1 MMQSQTIKRTTSND
15 KDFQWLIQQLD
26 KELWDELNEG
36 QATYDQ
42 YNKVPDINTAVV
54 VYVKDEPAASGCFK
68 KYNADT
74 VEIKRM
80 FVTKEHRGKGLS
92 KIILNELENWA
103 VEEGFKFALLE
114 TSIHFIPA
122 TTLYKKSG
130 YKIIPN
136 YDQYAEL
143 EESVCMKKPLPA
155 PIPIIIGRETQ
166 PDSSLESS
174 ASMNET
180 ALYHKFLN
188 SPSGD
193 RGYFDFE
200 EDFIEENIRCIPM
213 IVRFKMDAAGIKLK
227 LAEWSKFKT
236 DERIQL
242 AVMPASTNEEAAA
255 YNIYLT
261 KLIEKYTGAK
271 ATALIIDTAP
281 GWANLQSI
289 PLMLSQ
295 KAHEF
300 DLIITVEKWQGLTN
314 LQRFTLLKLCR
325 PGHENKNFPKAIK
338 EFNLL

>member
-26 KELWDELNEG
+26 KELWDELHED

-42 YNKVPDINTAVV
+42 YNKVPDISTAVV
-54 VYVKDEPAASGCFK
+54 VYVNNQPAASGCFK
-68 KYNADT
+68 KYNNDT

-80 FVTKEHRGKGLS
+80 FVTKQNRGKGLS
-92 KIILNELENWA
+92 KIILHELENWA
-103 VEEGFKFALLE
+103 MEEGFKFALLE

-122 TTLYKKSG
+122 TTLYKKAG

-136 YDQYAEL
+136 YDQYKGL
-143 EESVCMKKPLPA
+143 EESVCMKKGLTKSEF
-155 PIPIIIGRETQ
+155 RELQ
-166 PDSSLESS
+166 GIE
-174 ASMNET
+174 
-180 ALYHKFLN
+180 
-188 SPSGD
+188 
-193 RGYFDFE
+193 YFDFE
-200 EDFIEENIRCIPM
+200 EDFVEENVRCIPM

-236 DERIQL
+236 EERIQL
-242 AVMPASTNEEAAA
+242 AIVPASTNEEAAG
-255 YNIYLT
+255 YNIYLS
-261 KLIEKYTGAK
+261 KLIENYIGTK
-271 ATALIIDTAP
+271 ATALVIDTAP
-281 GWANLQSI
+281 DWANLQSI

-295 KAHEF
+295 KAQEF
-300 DLIITVEKWQGLTN
+300 DLIITTEKWQGLTK